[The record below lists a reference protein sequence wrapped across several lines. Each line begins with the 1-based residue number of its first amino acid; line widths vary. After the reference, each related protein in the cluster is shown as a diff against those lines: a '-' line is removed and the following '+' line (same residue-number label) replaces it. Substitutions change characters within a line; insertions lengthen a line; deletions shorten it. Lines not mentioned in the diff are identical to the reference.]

1 MLLCEQST
9 GSLPRPSSVPSRY
22 GTTRTPRAWTS
33 SKTLPASTAWWRS
46 SGTSSTSSVMPS
58 VGSTSSWVSEW
69 PHQSCPPV
77 TLVAPKA
84 TAVHFA
90 LCVALRQ
97 CKECVPPLVPLSLSL
112 LRLHKKVK
120 LKKKR
125 KKKLYNFAKKFSLA
139 ITPCKMQSP
148 KEVINSKL
156 SLSFRY
162 VQRNWQISLQT
173 IIYSSVWKAFTHGC
187 GFLIL
192 LLTFLMFVLMWFFYI
207 YIIFHSSPL
216 IFILPHFH
224 DNV

>member
-1 MLLCEQST
+1 MRHGGTEKLNLCTHSTILLCEQST

-120 LKKKR
+120 LKKN
-125 KKKLYNFAKKFSLA
+125 KKKKNYTIL
-139 ITPCKMQSP
+139 
-148 KEVINSKL
+148 
-156 SLSFRY
+156 
-162 VQRNWQISLQT
+162 QRNL
-173 IIYSSVWKAFTHGC
+173 V
-187 GFLIL
+187 
-192 LLTFLMFVLMWFFYI
+192 
-207 YIIFHSSPL
+207 
-216 IFILPHFH
+216 
-224 DNV
+224 